1 MPSPPTRPCAPPIWG
16 AMHSRVTRAVT
27 RLTVLCVTLLI
38 LTGCGGSSK
47 ATQRSELT
55 IVVNAPFSRSP
66 YLGRTIENGARLAAN
81 EVNASGIRIGDTT
94 YNLRITTMDTALS
107 PANAVVNMRRVV
119 GDHAIAVVDEG
130 TGIDASWRIANSV
143 GMPVGIV
150 FEGGRQLVDPVTRP
164 NVFRIAPSDHG
175 IAFRLAEYLVPKG
188 LKLALLHDD
197 SDYGAAGEQ
206 ALTSAFSQNRSSVA
220 IDETLPADALD
231 LGPQVLRAR
240 RAHATGLLV
249 WGRPA
254 TIAAVLTAARSS
266 GWNVPVFTPPAGADP
281 FVRQQLADHPQW
293 IDGLTFAGGRLT
305 AEVGTRPFLTFEQ
318 KYESAFGVDRVGVT
332 TRGGLPVIAP
342 PESAMYAY
350 DFVNLVAAAVL
361 KAASTSPAKITA
373 ALNDVTT
380 EGANGDQRAF
390 NKNNHEGVVDDD
402 IYFARFH
409 DMTYTPVKDD
419 PLSATLPTLPQTR

>member
-1 MPSPPTRPCAPPIWG
+1 VA
-16 AMHSRVTRAVT
+16 RV
-27 RLTVLCVTLLI
+27 LLLCVALLM
-38 LTGCGGSSK
+38 LAGCGGTSK

-66 YLGRTIENGARLAAN
+66 YLGRTIENGARLAAG
-81 EVNASGIRIGDTT
+81 EVNANGIRINGKT
-94 YNLRITTMDTALS
+94 YELRVTTMDTALS
-107 PANAVVNMRRVV
+107 PARAVANMRRAV
-119 GDHAIAVVDEG
+119 GQHAVAVIDEG
-130 TGIDASWRIANSV
+130 TGIDASWRIANGD
-143 GMPVGIV
+143 GMPVGVV
-150 FEGGRQLVDPVTRP
+150 FEGGRQIVDPVTRP

-175 IAFRLAEYLVPKG
+175 VAFRLAEYLVPKG

-197 SDYGAAGEQ
+197 SDYGAAGER

-231 LGPQVLRAR
+231 FGAQVLRAR

-266 GWNVPVFTPPAGADP
+266 GWTVPVFTPPAGSDP
-281 FVRQQLADHPQW
+281 FVRQQLADHPGW
-293 IDGLTFAGGRLT
+293 VDGLTFASGRLT
-305 AEVGTRPFLTFEQ
+305 AEIGTAPFLTFQQ

-332 TRGGLPVIAP
+332 TSAGRPVIVP

-350 DFVNLVAAAVL
+350 DFVNLIAAALL
-361 KAASTSPAKITA
+361 KAASTDPAKVTT
-373 ALNDVTT
+373 ALNEVTT

-390 NKNNHEGVVDDD
+390 NQHNHEGVVDDD
-402 IYFARFH
+402 IYFAQFH
-409 DMTYTPVKDD
+409 DMIYAPVKDD

>member
-1 MPSPPTRPCAPPIWG
+1 VG
-16 AMHSRVTRAVT
+16 RAVA
-27 RLTVLCVTLLI
+27 RSLLLCVALLA
-38 LTGCGGSSK
+38 LAGCGGASK
-47 ATQRSELT
+47 ATHRTALT

-66 YLGRTIENGARLAAN
+66 YLGRTIENGARLAEG
-81 EVNASGIRIGDTT
+81 EVNASGIRIGSKT
-94 YNLRITTMDTALS
+94 YELRVTTMDTALS
-107 PANAVVNMRRVV
+107 PALAVANMRRAV

-130 TGIDASWRIANSV
+130 TGIDASWRIANAA
-143 GMPVGIV
+143 GLPVGVV
-150 FEGGRQLVDPVTRP
+150 FEGGRQIIDPVTRP

-206 ALTSAFSQNRSSVA
+206 ALTSAFSQNQTSVA
-220 IDETLPADALD
+220 VDETLPSDALD
-231 LGPQVLRAR
+231 LGPQILRAR

-266 GWNVPVFTPPAGADP
+266 GWNVPVFTPPAGSDP

-293 IDGLTFAGGRLT
+293 VDGLTFASGRLT
-305 AEVGTRPFLTFEQ
+305 AEIGAGPFLTFEQ
-318 KYESAFGVDRVGVT
+318 KYESAFGIDRVGVKT
-332 TRGGLPVIAP
+332 SDGRAVIVP

-361 KAASTSPAKITA
+361 KAASTEPAKITA
-373 ALNDVTT
+373 ALTEVTT

-409 DMTYTPVKDD
+409 DMIYAPVKDD

>member
-1 MPSPPTRPCAPPIWG
+1 VRRPVLLLCF
-16 AMHSRVTRAVT
+16 AV
-27 RLTVLCVTLLI
+27 LALA
-38 LTGCGGSSK
+38 GCGGTSK
-47 ATQRSELT
+47 ATHRAALT

-66 YLGRTIENGARLAAN
+66 YLGRTIENGARLAVG
-81 EVNASGIRIGDTT
+81 EVNASGIRVGGKV
-94 YNLRITTMDTALS
+94 YELRVTTMDTALS
-107 PANAVVNMRRVV
+107 PARAVANMRRAV
-119 GDHAIAVVDEG
+119 GQHAVAVVDEG
-130 TGIDASWRIANSV
+130 TGIDASWRIANGD
-143 GMPVGIV
+143 GMPVGVV
-150 FEGGRQLVDPVTRP
+150 FEGGKQIIDPVTRP

-197 SDYGAAGEQ
+197 SDYGAAGER

-231 LGPQVLRAR
+231 FGPQVLRAR

-266 GWNVPVFTPPAGADP
+266 GWPVPVFTPPAGSDP
-281 FVRQQLADHPQW
+281 FVRQQLADHPRW
-293 IDGLTFAGGRLT
+293 VNGLTFAGGRLT
-305 AEVGTRPFLTFEQ
+305 AEIGTRPFLTFQQ
-318 KYESAFGVDRVGVT
+318 KYESSFGVDRVGVKT
-332 TRGGLPVIAP
+332 SAGHPVIVP

-350 DFVNLVAAAVL
+350 DFVNLIAAAL
-361 KAASTSPAKITA
+361 LRAGSTDPAKVTT
-373 ALNDVTT
+373 ALNEVTT

-390 NKNNHEGVVDDD
+390 NQHNHEGVVDDD

-409 DMTYTPVKDD
+409 DMIYAPVKDD

>member
-1 MPSPPTRPCAPPIWG
+1 VA
-16 AMHSRVTRAVT
+16 RALFLCIAV
-27 RLTVLCVTLLI
+27 VLLA
-38 LTGCGGSSK
+38 GCGGSTSPS
-47 ATQRSELT
+47 QRAALT

-66 YLGRTIENGARLAAN
+66 YLGRTIENGARLAAG
-81 EVNASGIRIGDTT
+81 EVNANGIRIDGRT
-94 YNLRITTMDTALS
+94 YELRVKTMDTALS
-107 PANAVVNMRRVV
+107 PARAVANMRGAV
-119 GDHAIAVVDEG
+119 GQHAVAVVDEG
-130 TGIDASWRIANSV
+130 TGIDASWRIANGD
-143 GMPVGIV
+143 GMPVGVV
-150 FEGGRQLVDPVTRP
+150 FEGGRQIVDPVTRP

-175 IAFRLAEYLVPKG
+175 VAFRLAEYLVPKG

-197 SDYGAAGEQ
+197 SDYGAAGER

-231 LGPQVLRAR
+231 VGPQVLRAR
-240 RAHATGLLV
+240 NAHATGLLV

-266 GWNVPVFTPPAGADP
+266 GWNVPVFAPPAGSDP
-281 FVRQQLADHPQW
+281 FVRQQLADHPRW
-293 IDGLTFAGGRLT
+293 VDGLTFASGRLT
-305 AEVGTRPFLTFEQ
+305 AEIGTAPFLTFQQ

-332 TRGGLPVIAP
+332 TSAGHAVIVP

-350 DFVNLVAAAVL
+350 DFVNLIAAAL
-361 KAASTSPAKITA
+361 LRAASTDPAKVTA
-373 ALNDVTT
+373 ALNEVTT

-390 NKNNHEGVVDDD
+390 NQHNHEGVVDDD

-409 DMTYTPVKDD
+409 DMIYAPVKDD

>member
-1 MPSPPTRPCAPPIWG
+1 VSPTWAATGSRLADAVRRP
-16 AMHSRVTRAVT
+16 
-27 RLTVLCVTLLI
+27 LLLCVAVLALA
-38 LTGCGGSSK
+38 GCGGSSK
-47 ATQRSELT
+47 ATQSTPLT

-66 YLGRTIENGARLAAN
+66 YLGRTIENGARLAAG
-81 EVNASGIRIGDTT
+81 EVNASGIPIDGTT
-94 YNLRITTMDTALS
+94 YDLRVVTMDTALS
-107 PANAVVNMRRVV
+107 PARAVANMRRAV
-119 GDHAIAVVDEG
+119 GRHAVAVVDEG
-130 TGIDASWRIANSV
+130 TGIDASWRIADAAGLPIGV
-143 GMPVGIV
+143 V
-150 FEGGRQLVDPVTRP
+150 FEGGRQIIDPETRP
-164 NVFRIAPSDHG
+164 NVFRIAPTDHG

-220 IDETLPADALD
+220 IDETLPSDALD

-266 GWNVPVFTPPAGADP
+266 GWNVPVFTPPAGSDP
-281 FVRQQLADHPQW
+281 FIRQQLADHPDW
-293 IDGLTFAGGRLT
+293 LNGLTFASGRLT
-305 AEVGTRPFLTFEQ
+305 AEVGTGPYLTFEQ

-332 TRGGLPVIAP
+332 SGGRPVIAP

-350 DFVNLVAAAVL
+350 DFVNLIAAALL
-361 KAASTSPAKITA
+361 KAGSTEPAKVTA
-373 ALNDVTT
+373 ALNEVTT

-390 NKNNHEGVVDDD
+390 NRHNHEGVVDDD

-409 DMTYTPVKDD
+409 DMIYAPVKDD